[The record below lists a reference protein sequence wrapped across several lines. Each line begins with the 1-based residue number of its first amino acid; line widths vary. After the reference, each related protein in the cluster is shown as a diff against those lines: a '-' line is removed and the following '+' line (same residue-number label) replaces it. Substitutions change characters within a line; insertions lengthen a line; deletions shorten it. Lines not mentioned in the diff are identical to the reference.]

1 MIGQQYH
8 IIVGLI
14 EFFKKEFKENVP
26 KQKVL
31 NFSFSLEYKNEKN
44 EIMKMTCFYH
54 LFFFY
59 NISFLT
65 YNLINI
71 S

>member
-54 LFFFY
+54 LFFFF
-59 NISFLT
+59 ITSLF
-65 YNLINI
+65 
-71 S
+71 

>member
-44 EIMKMTCFYH
+44 EIMKMTFFYH
-54 LFFFY
+54 LFFFF
-59 NISFLT
+59 ITSLF
-65 YNLINI
+65 
-71 S
+71 

>member
-54 LFFFY
+54 LFFF
-59 NISFLT
+59 L
-65 YNLINI
+65 
-71 S
+71 